1 MDGTASRARE
11 EAVASQAQRWADE
24 LIDFG
29 PRNTLLHFKDTKTG
43 SLDLTTVSIEA
54 QHALLTGR
62 KVRLASLVSDPSDHK
77 AACLRARYL
86 RRRIMELDEEQGIEA
101 GRLACGLLNVDP
113 PRTRGTTTVL
123 PLRAPLVLLPLTI
136 QPRTATENDFVL
148 QVDGEPEINPV
159 LFYALSRQYGL
170 DADLDQLAD
179 QASAV
184 LEDQSDPGAR
194 VRAVYDLL
202 AKALHRSGLSAS
214 FEERLVVGAFSF
226 DRLPMVNDLKN
237 STSLLTEHAVI
248 AAIAGD
254 STAARSLLEDTEGP
268 PMEGEVPPRQ
278 EFLVH
283 DADASQQQTIRAV
296 LAGRHVVIEGPPGTG
311 KSQTIANLIAALA
324 AEGRRVLFV
333 AEKRAAIEAVTDRLA
348 QVDLDGLVLD
358 LHGNKL
364 NRRQLAQQLL
374 ETLDR
379 SGQEPPPH
387 PDQLH
392 ASLEHFRGQI
402 GRHVSEFHQ
411 PRSPWGVSAYQALT
425 ELSGVPSEQQ
435 TRWRLRGDV
444 LRQLDRAA
452 RQHVEQ
458 DLHKFVSRKGLQI
471 RLGQS
476 PWSRTRV
483 RDATELRPVLERLDH
498 LAGTTFVDTRQEI
511 ESLIT
516 TAGLCQAQDIHGW
529 QHLLDLLQA
538 VSGTFEEFTAEV
550 FGPQLDQFVAATADR
565 AWRKQ
570 HGQPIGWWQRRS
582 LVREARAVHRDGLRD
597 RRILHTRLVR
607 AQEQRTRWQSVS
619 LDGAPPSAVPE
630 LGAALKNFTELR
642 DRLAAVALFA
652 GVDDWAK
659 KPADEVAEIVREL
672 DAHRA
677 TLYQMPEL
685 NQLTDRLEAAGL
697 GPLLD
702 ELAQSL
708 PTAEAAVARFQY
720 AWWSSVLDEIKMHSQ
735 HVRTF
740 IGREH
745 DHAVTQ
751 FRRADSDHMAA
762 NAGRVRYS
770 VAARL
775 RKARDAHRDQ
785 NAVVRDQAAR
795 KTRHLPL
802 RKLVAKAPD
811 VLLAAKPCWA
821 MSPLVVSRVLPATRL
836 FDVVVFDEASQILP
850 HDAMTSIMRG
860 RQVVVAGDRNQLP
873 PTSFFSRVLSG
884 TDSQENAD
892 EEDGNDPGVFESLLD
907 LLSSRLPNVHTLRW
921 HYRSSDERLIAFSN
935 REIYADRL
943 VTFPGTAVESPIRLE
958 VVDGHTLPGQDGS
971 APQEVER
978 VVELALDHAARTPD
992 LSLGIITMGQRHA
1005 DRIDLALRRALEE
1018 QPDLQEYFS
1027 PEAGPGRRFFI
1038 KNLERVQG
1046 DERDA
1051 IILSIGY
1058 AKAANGRLAQRFGPL
1073 NNEGGERRLN
1083 VAITRARKRM
1093 TVVSS
1098 FSHHDFGPRAETKNR
1113 GPELLRLFL
1122 EYCAVQGDLSRSGGR
1137 QGTYE
1142 LNPFEREVL
1151 DAMRSAG
1158 VPAVPQ
1164 WGVSGYRIDFA
1175 LAHPERPGQMLLAV
1189 ETDGDR
1195 YHRTVSARDRDRLRQ
1210 AHLER
1215 LGWQFHR
1222 IWAADWFADP
1232 QAETDRLVGVWQDV
1246 VRAADE
1252 PPSGRVIP
1260 DPVPAPRRAEEPS
1273 NRRGPKPSLRLGG
1286 SIGTYSDMDLRA
1298 LAGWILSDGYQLD
1311 RDTRISQAMTELGFR
1326 KRGRVIVE
1334 RLNQAFDH
1342 SQQFADKEH
1351 I

>member
-1 MDGTASRARE
+1 
-11 EAVASQAQRWADE
+11 
-24 LIDFG
+24 
-29 PRNTLLHFKDTKTG
+29 
-43 SLDLTTVSIEA
+43 
-54 QHALLTGR
+54 
-62 KVRLASLVSDPSDHK
+62 
-77 AACLRARYL
+77 
-86 RRRIMELDEEQGIEA
+86 
-101 GRLACGLLNVDP
+101 
-113 PRTRGTTTVL
+113 
-123 PLRAPLVLLPLTI
+123 
-136 QPRTATENDFVL
+136 
-148 QVDGEPEINPV
+148 
-159 LFYALSRQYGL
+159 
-170 DADLDQLAD
+170 
-179 QASAV
+179 
-184 LEDQSDPGAR
+184 
-194 VRAVYDLL
+194 
-202 AKALHRSGLSAS
+202 
-214 FEERLVVGAFSF
+214 
-226 DRLPMVNDLKN
+226 MVNDLKN
-237 STSLLTEHAVI
+237 SSSLLAEHPVI

-254 STAARSLLEDTEGP
+254 STAAHSLLEDSEDP
-268 PMEGEVPPRQ
+268 PAGGEVPPQQ

-283 DADASQQQTIRAV
+283 DADASQQQAIRAV

-379 SGQEPPPH
+379 SGQEPPPR

-392 ASLEHFRGQI
+392 TSLEHFRGQI
-402 GRHVSEFHQ
+402 GQHVSEFHQ

-435 TRWRLRGDV
+435 TRWRLRGGV
-444 LRQLDRAA
+444 LQHLDRAA

-471 RLGQS
+471 RRGQS
-476 PWSRTRV
+476 PWARTRV

-498 LAGTTFVDTRQEI
+498 LAGTAFVDTRREI
-511 ESLIT
+511 EALIT
-516 TAGLCQAQDIHGW
+516 AAGLCQAQDIDGW

-550 FGPQLDQFVAATADR
+550 FGPQLDRLVAATADR
-565 AWRKQ
+565 TWRKQ
-570 HGQPIGWWQRRS
+570 HGQPIGWWQQRS

-597 RRILHTRLVR
+597 HRALHTRLVQ
-607 AQEQRTRWQSVS
+607 AQEQRARWQSVS

-702 ELAQSL
+702 ELTKSL
-708 PTAEAAVARFQY
+708 PTPEAAVARFQY

-740 IGREH
+740 AGREH

-751 FRRADSDHMAA
+751 FRRTDSDHMTA

-770 VAARL
+770 VAAQL
-775 RKARDAHRDQ
+775 RKARDAYREQ

-884 TDSQENAD
+884 TDSQENTD

-935 REIYADRL
+935 REIYGDRL

-1083 VAITRARKRM
+1083 VAVTRARKRM

-1098 FSHHDFGPRAETKNR
+1098 FSHHDFDPRAETKNR

-1137 QGTYE
+1137 QETYE

-1151 DAMRSAG
+1151 EALQSSG

-1232 QAETDRLVGVWQDV
+1232 QAETDRLVGIWQDI

-1252 PPSGRVIP
+1252 PPSCRVIQ

-1273 NRRGPKPSLRLGG
+1273 TRRGPKPSLRPGG

>member
-1 MDGTASRARE
+1 M
-11 EAVASQAQRWADE
+11 ASQAQRWADE
-24 LIDFG
+24 LIDLG

-43 SLDLTTVSIEA
+43 SLDLTAISAEQ
-54 QHALLTGR
+54 QHALLAGR
-62 KVRLASLVSDPSDHK
+62 KVRLASLVPDPSDHK
-77 AACLRARYL
+77 SACLRARHL
-86 RRRIMELDEEQGIEA
+86 RRRILELDEEQGVEA

-113 PRTRGTTTVL
+113 PKTRGTTIVL

-136 QPRTATENDFVL
+136 QPRTATENDFVF

-159 LFYALSRQYGL
+159 LLYALNRQYGL

-179 QASAV
+179 QTSAT
-184 LEDQSDPGAR
+184 LEEQTEPGTR

-202 AKALHRSGLSAS
+202 AKALHRSGLSVS

-237 STSLLTEHAVI
+237 SGSLLAEHPVI

-254 STAARSLLEDTEGP
+254 STAAHSLLEDTEDP
-268 PMEGEVPPRQ
+268 PAEGEIPPRE
-278 EFLVH
+278 EFLIH
-283 DADASQQQTIRAV
+283 DADASQQQAIRAV

-324 AEGRRVLFV
+324 AEGRRILFV

-379 SGQEPPPH
+379 SGQKPPPR
-387 PDQLH
+387 PEQLH
-392 ASLEHFRGQI
+392 ASLEHFRGQT
-402 GRHVSEFHQ
+402 GRHVAEFHQ
-411 PRSPWGVSAYQALT
+411 PRSPWGVSAYQAMAA
-425 ELSGVPSEQQ
+425 LSGIPPECQ
-435 TRWRLRGDV
+435 TRWRLRGGV
-444 LRQLDRAA
+444 LKQLDLPA
-452 RQHVEQ
+452 RQQVER

-471 RLGQS
+471 RRGQS
-476 PWSRTRV
+476 PWARARV
-483 RDATELRPVLERLDH
+483 RDIAELRPVLERLDQ
-498 LAGTTFVDTRQEI
+498 LAGTAFLDTCREI
-511 ESLIT
+511 EKLIT
-516 TAGLCQAQDIHGW
+516 AAGLCQASDVQGW
-529 QHLLDLLQA
+529 QQLLDLLQA
-538 VSGTFEEFTAEV
+538 VSSTFQEFTPEV
-550 FGPQLDQFVAATADR
+550 FGPQLDRLVAATADR

-582 LVREARAVHRDGLRD
+582 LVREAMAIRRDGLRD
-597 RRILHTRLVR
+597 RQVLHTRLVQ

-619 LDGAPPSAVPE
+619 VDGTPPSVVPE
-630 LGAALKNFTELR
+630 LGATLKNFIELR
-642 DRLAAVALFA
+642 DRLAAVALCA

-659 KPADEVAEIVREL
+659 KPANEVAEIVREL
-672 DAHRA
+672 DEDRG

-685 NQLTDRLEAAGL
+685 NQLTDRLETAGL

-702 ELAQSL
+702 ELTQSL
-708 PTAEAAVARFQY
+708 PTPEVVVDRFQY

-740 IGREH
+740 TEREH

-751 FRRADSDHMAA
+751 FRRTDSDHMTA

-775 RKARDAHRDQ
+775 RKARDTHRDQ

-802 RKLVAKAPD
+802 RKLVARAPD

-884 TDSQENAD
+884 TDNQEDAD
-892 EEDGNDPGVFESLLD
+892 DEDRTDPSVFESLLD
-907 LLSSRLPNVHTLRW
+907 LLSSRLPRVHTLRW

-935 REIYADRL
+935 REIYRDQL
-943 VTFPGTAVESPIRLE
+943 ITFPGTAVASPILLD
-958 VVDGHTLPGQDGS
+958 VVDGHALPGQDGS

-978 VVELALDHAARTPD
+978 VVKLALDHASLTPN

-1005 DRIDLALRRALEE
+1005 DRIDLALRKALEA
-1018 QPDLQEYFS
+1018 QPDLQGYFS
-1027 PEAGPGRRFFI
+1027 PEAGLGRRFFI

-1083 VAITRARKRM
+1083 VAITRARNRM

-1098 FSHHDFGPRAETKNR
+1098 FSHHDFGPRGETKNR

-1122 EYCAVQGDLSRSGGR
+1122 EYCAVQGDLTRSGGR
-1137 QGTYE
+1137 QETYE
-1142 LNPFEREVL
+1142 LNPFEQQVL
-1151 DAMRSAG
+1151 DALLSSG

-1195 YHRTVSARDRDRLRQ
+1195 YHRTANARDRDRLRQ
-1210 AHLER
+1210 AHLEQ

-1222 IWAADWFADP
+1222 IWAADWFANP
-1232 QAETDRLVGVWQDV
+1232 QTETDRLVSIWQDA

-1252 PPSGRVIP
+1252 APSRTAP
-1260 DPVPAPRRAEEPS
+1260 QASVPTPRQAEEPS
-1273 NRRGPKPSLRLGG
+1273 TQRGHRPALTPGG
-1286 SIGTYSDMDLRA
+1286 SIGTYSDTDLRA

-1311 RDTRISQAMTELGFR
+1311 RDTRVGQAMTELGFQ
-1326 KRGRVIVE
+1326 KRERVIVE

-1342 SQQFADKEH
+1342 SQQFADKEP